1 MASLSEQFQKTQGAP
16 VERDGRTFVPM
27 HKIPLR
33 AGRNAFVVRRLAYNA
48 PLVPG
53 LRIKA
58 VKGEIEVNG
67 QTHSEVILWAD
78 TSPDVVTFDV
88 KTKVSAEL
96 RLWNVWRAGDLV
108 QAWVGE
114 AGISV
119 TQAGSAVILE
129 CSGGDVQL
137 NCAALVVEIEP
148 VE

>member
-1 MASLSEQFQKTQGAP
+1 MESLSEQFQKTQGAP
-16 VERDGRTFVPM
+16 VERDGRTFVPI

-33 AGRNAFVVRRLAYNA
+33 AGRNTFVVRRLACNA
-48 PLVPG
+48 PSVPG

-58 VKGEIEVNG
+58 VKGDIEINA
-67 QTHSEVILWAD
+67 QSHSEVILWAD

-88 KTKVSAEL
+88 KAKASAEL
-96 RLWNVWRAGDLV
+96 RLWNIWRAGDLV

-119 TQAGSAVILE
+119 TQAGSTVKLE
-129 CSGGDVQL
+129 CSGGDVKL
-137 NCAALVVEIEP
+137 NCAVLVVEIEL